1 MPLPTIVDR
10 DTFETARAEL
20 LAKEQAVTRVLDA
33 LAAERRR
40 LPAHVVD
47 GTYAFGSPS
56 GERTLLELFDG
67 RRQLVMYHFTG
78 TTPDPEPSVV
88 PLAARDTR
96 YVVVSRH
103 EVAEQQRLRERF
115 GWRRIPFF
123 SAAHTKFCADLDIGD
138 GFALSVFLRDR
149 DIVLRTWWSDVSP
162 LDLIPR
168 RRQEAAG

>member
-1 MPLPTIVDR
+1 MSIPTIVDR
-10 DTFETARAEL
+10 DTFEAARAEL
-20 LAKEQAVTRVLDA
+20 LAKEHAATRVLDA

-56 GERTLLELFDG
+56 GERSLLELFEG
-67 RRQLVMYHFTG
+67 RRQLIMYHFTG
-78 TTPDPEPSVV
+78 TTPEPEPSVV

-103 EVAEQQRLRERF
+103 EVAEQQRLREQF
-115 GWRRIPFF
+115 GWRRLPFF
-123 SAAHTKFCADLDIGD
+123 SAAHTTFCTDLDVGR
-138 GFALSVFLRDR
+138 GFGLSVFLRDR
-149 DIVLRTWWSDVSP
+149 DTVLRTWWTDVSP

-168 RRQEAAG
+168 RRQEATA